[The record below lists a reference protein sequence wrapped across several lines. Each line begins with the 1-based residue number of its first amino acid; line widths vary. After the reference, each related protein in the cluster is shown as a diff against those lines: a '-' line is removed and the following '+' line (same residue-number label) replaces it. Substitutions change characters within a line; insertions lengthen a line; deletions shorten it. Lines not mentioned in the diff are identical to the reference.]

1 MKTIPAHNSQFTGYY
16 HMEPNKNLVDLRD
29 FEEKR
34 LDAQESTLKHCVFD
48 NLEVLKN
55 IKGVIQ
61 IGAAYGEQVDLFNKL
76 NFKYQIY
83 FEPVTRA
90 YNTIKEKLIKNY
102 PKANTLIYNVAIGEN
117 DGLMKFFECGP
128 NNSNSSSLLPFS
140 KIATKY
146 NPKLIT
152 AHEYDVPVWSLNNF
166 INSCSS
172 IVQDHVKHCN
182 LLYMDVQGYEYFVI
196 KGADKV
202 LNQFDY
208 IYTEVNHIPLY
219 DGTILF
225 REFNE
230 LMNKNGF
237 ILADLT
243 PLIKS
248 TGSQS
253 NALYKRNPLDF
264 SRIVDLS
271 HTVQFNDDWDE
282 D

>member
-1 MKTIPAHNSQFTGYY
+1 MKTIPAHNSQLTGYY
-16 HMEPNKNLVDLRD
+16 MELNKDLFSIRE

-34 LDAQESTLKHCVFD
+34 LDAQESTLKHCIFD
-48 NLEVLKN
+48 NLEVIKN

-76 NFKYQIY
+76 NIPYQIY
-83 FEPVTRA
+83 FEPVTKA
-90 YNTIKEKLIKNY
+90 YNTTKEKLIKNY
-102 PKANTLIYNVAIGEN
+102 PKVKTLIYNVAIGEN
-117 DGLMKFFECGP
+117 NGFMKFFECGP

-152 AHEYDVPVWSLNNF
+152 NHEYDVPVWSLNDF
-166 INSCSS
+166 INSPSS
-172 IVQDHVKHCN
+172 IVQNYVKHCN
-182 LLYMDVQGYEYFVI
+182 LLYMDVQGYEYYVI
-196 KGADKV
+196 KGAEKV
-202 LNQFDY
+202 INQFDY

-225 REFNE
+225 KEFNK

-253 NALYKRNPLDF
+253 NALYVRNPLDF
-264 SRIVDLS
+264 SRIKDLS
-271 HTVQFNDDWDE
+271 DTVHFNDGMDN
-282 D
+282 

>member
-1 MKTIPAHNSQFTGYY
+1 MHDLKTIR
-16 HMEPNKNLVDLRD
+16 E

-34 LDAQESTLKHCVFD
+34 LDAQENTLKHCIFD
-48 NLEVLKN
+48 NPEVIKN

-76 NFKYQIY
+76 NIPYQIY

-90 YNTIKEKLIKNY
+90 YNLTKEKLIKNY
-102 PKANTLIYNVAIGEN
+102 PKVNTLIYNVAIGEN
-117 DGLMKFFECGP
+117 NGIVKFFECGP

-152 AHEYDVPVWSLNNF
+152 AHEYDIPVWSLNNF
-166 INSCSS
+166 ITSAIAVDYAKN
-172 IVQDHVKHCN
+172 CN
-182 LLYMDVQGYEYFVI
+182 LLYMDVQGYEYYVI

-219 DGTILF
+219 EGTVLF
-225 REFNE
+225 KEFND

-264 SRIVDLS
+264 
-271 HTVQFNDDWDE
+271 QE
-282 D
+282 